1 MTAADTL
8 AVPAKAKHVAVA
20 AAFLNFIQTDPAARD
35 DAVSLGGIVPAG
47 PAGAAV
53 PPAPAGSAVAATV
66 AAFQQLLKSDG
77 LVDFMANAT
86 ASIEVNTLLPQTQL
100 LLAGK
105 ASPTAFATKIQA
117 DYESDLG
124 K

>member
-1 MTAADTL
+1 M
-8 AVPAKAKHVAVA
+8 
-20 AAFLNFIQTDPAARD
+20 
-35 DAVSLGGIVPAG
+35 
-47 PAGAAV
+47 
-53 PPAPAGSAVAATV
+53 
-66 AAFQQLLKSDG
+66 AAFQQLLKSNG

-105 ASPTAFATKIQA
+105 TSPAAFATKIQA

>member
-1 MTAADTL
+1 M
-8 AVPAKAKHVAVA
+8 
-20 AAFLNFIQTDPAARD
+20 
-35 DAVSLGGIVPAG
+35 
-47 PAGAAV
+47 
-53 PPAPAGSAVAATV
+53 AATV
-66 AAFQQLLKSDG
+66 DAFQQLLKSDG

-105 ASPTAFATKIQA
+105 TSPTAFATKIQA